1 MQIADLIQRSEDL
14 GWGRCFAPMS
24 EQFGGHA
31 VLFEMDE
38 YAVCGVGI
46 YFLGTES
53 LTHRDT
59 DRVRG
64 RISPL
69 FPPSPFL
76 PRQ

>member
-1 MQIADLIQRSEDL
+1 
-14 GWGRCFAPMS
+14 MS
-24 EQFGGHA
+24 ERFGGHA
-31 VLFEMDE
+31 ALFEMDE

-69 FPPSPFL
+69 YPPSPFL
-76 PRQ
+76 PLQ